1 MELLPMQERHVAAV
15 AALERVCFT
24 DPWSEHSIRAEL
36 DNPLSLWFVAVED
49 GEVCGYVGSQTVLGE
64 SDMMNL
70 AVAPAYRRQGLGRRL
85 VEALCDAL
93 REKGSE
99 RLLLEVRRSNEAAL
113 ALYAS
118 LGFTQIGVRPN
129 YYYHPT
135 EDALILRKELIP

>member
-1 MELLPMQERHVAAV
+1 MELLPMRQRHVAEI

-24 DPWSEHSIRAEL
+24 DPWSEASIRTEL
-36 DNPLSLWFVAVED
+36 DNPLSLWLVAVEG

-85 VEALCDAL
+85 AEALCDAL
-93 REKGSE
+93 REKGSTC
-99 RLLLEVRRSNEAAL
+99 LLLEVRRSNDAAL

-118 LGFTQIGVRPN
+118 LGFAQIGVRPN
-129 YYYHPT
+129 YYFHPT

>member
-1 MELLPMQERHVAAV
+1 MELLPMQKRHVAAV
-15 AALERVCFT
+15 AALEPICFT

-36 DNPLSLWFVAVED
+36 DNPLSLWVVAVED

-85 VEALCDAL
+85 VETLCDAL